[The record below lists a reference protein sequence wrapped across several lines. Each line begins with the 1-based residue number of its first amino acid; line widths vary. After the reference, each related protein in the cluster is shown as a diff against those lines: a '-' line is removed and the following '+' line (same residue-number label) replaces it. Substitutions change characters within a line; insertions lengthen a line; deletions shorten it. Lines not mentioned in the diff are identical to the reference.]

1 MSGSGQD
8 TMVSS
13 EVEVAV
19 DPDTA
24 FAAFTEE
31 LDLWWVRGPINHF
44 AGGRAL
50 AMRCEPG
57 VGGRL
62 LEVYEDDALELGRIT
77 AWEPGQ
83 RLAWRS
89 SVDDVNI
96 DVSFAPAGDGCLVRV
111 EASVPAGG
119 QDRGGTAWVRVT
131 PKWFGPW
138 CARRDS
144 APHQVRDLARL
155 ALGVS
160 YARPAA
166 AARWLASAFG
176 FTSPDPLPAGNDPLP
191 ETGHGHPWIEFRLG
205 NSSLMIFKLDS
216 ELGTGRRSTRPG
228 STSTTLTRTT
238 SGPGPPGRRS
248 LPNWPVPG
256 ACRST
261 WQTTS
266 RATAGRSPRP
276 APPCAPR
283 AVDISWVGVRAGRTG
298 RARRAGY
305 RCTRGPRRSCRRGR

>member
-1 MSGSGQD
+1 MSGAGQD

-50 AMRCEPG
+50 AVRCEPG

-96 DVSFAPAGDGCLVRV
+96 DVSFAPAGGGCLVRV

-119 QDRGGTAWVRVT
+119 
-131 PKWFGPW
+131 
-138 CARRDS
+138 
-144 APHQVRDLARL
+144 PH
-155 ALGVS
+155 ALGLRRRHRR
-160 YARPAA
+160 A
-166 AARWLASAFG
+166 
-176 FTSPDPLPAGNDPLP
+176 LPAGQ
-191 ETGHGHPWIEFRLG
+191 
-205 NSSLMIFKLDS
+205 
-216 ELGTGRRSTRPG
+216 GRRGDDRHRTGQSLGPAVLRGRRPRG
-228 STSTTLTRTT
+228 QPLDVR
-238 SGPGPPGRRS
+238 PGPPHDAYLGLRYVGPLGGQGWPNRTCAACWVS
-248 LPNWPVPG
+248 VYSRTAAILP
-256 ACRST
+256 
-261 WQTTS
+261 S
-266 RATAGRSPRP
+266 RTVKMPTLRLWYA
-276 APPCAPR
+276 APPR
-283 AVDISWVGVRAGRTG
+283 AV
-298 RARRAGY
+298 AREVHSA
-305 RCTRGPRRSCRRGR
+305 TT

>member
-1 MSGSGQD
+1 MTGSDRGPD
-8 TMVSS
+8 TTVAS

-24 FAAFTEE
+24 FTAFTEE

-62 LEVYEDDALELGRIT
+62 LEVYDDAAGDALELGRIT
-77 AWEPGQ
+77 IWEPGK
-83 RLAWRS
+83 RLSWQS
-89 SVDDVNI
+89 SVDDVSI
-96 DVSFAPAGDGCLVRV
+96 DVSFSPAGAGCLVRV
-111 EASVPAGG
+111 QASIPAGG

-131 PKWFGPW
+131 PRWFGPW

-144 APHQVRDLARL
+144 APREVRDLARL

-166 AARWLASAFG
+166 AARWLAEVFG
-176 FTSPDPLPAGNDPLP
+176 FTSPDPLPEGADPLP

-205 NSSLMIFKLDS
+205 DSSLMIFKL
-216 ELGTGRRSTRPG
+216 EE
-228 STSTTLTRTT
+228 
-238 SGPGPPGRRS
+238 
-248 LPNWPVPG
+248 
-256 ACRST
+256 
-261 WQTTS
+261 S
-266 RATAGRSPRP
+266 RAGVPVHAPWVYVDDIAGHYE
-276 APPCAPR
+276 R
-283 AVDISWVGVRAGRTG
+283 ARTG
-298 RARRAGY
+298 GATIVTELASPWGLPFYVADDLEGNRWTFAQARPTMR
-305 RCTRGPRRSCRRGR
+305 

>member
-1 MSGSGQD
+1 MSGPGQD

-77 AWEPGQ
+77 AWEPGK

-89 SVDDVNI
+89 SLDDVNI
-96 DVSFAPAGDGCLVRV
+96 DVSFAPADAGCLVRV
-111 EASVPAGG
+111 QASIPAGG

-144 APHQVRDLARL
+144 AAHEVRDLARL

-160 YARPAA
+160 YTRPAA

-176 FTSPDPLPAGNDPLP
+176 FTSPDPLPEGNDPLP

-205 NSSLMIFKLDS
+205 DSSLMIFKLDAPAAG
-216 ELGTGRRSTRPG
+216 EGRQAVHTPWVYVDDIDAHYERA
-228 STSTTLTRTT
+228 RTT
-238 SGPGPPGRRS
+238 GATIVTELASPWG
-248 LPNWPVPG
+248 LPFYVADDLEGNRWTF
-256 ACRST
+256 A
-261 WQTTS
+261 Q
-266 RATAGRSPRP
+266 ARP
-276 APPCAPR
+276 TMR
-283 AVDISWVGVRAGRTG
+283 
-298 RARRAGY
+298 
-305 RCTRGPRRSCRRGR
+305 

>member
-1 MSGSGQD
+1 MSNGRAADERIGQD

-44 AGGRAL
+44 AGGRAM

-77 AWEPGQ
+77 AWEPGK

-144 APHQVRDLARL
+144 APHEVRDLARL

-160 YARPAA
+160 YAQAGRGGQVAGQRVRLHIARSAARGQRPAA
-166 AARWLASAFG
+166 RDRARPSVDRVPPRQQLADDLQARRG
-176 FTSPDPLPAGNDPLP
+176 RYRA
-191 ETGHGHPWIEFRLG
+191 
-205 NSSLMIFKLDS
+205 
-216 ELGTGRRSTRPG
+216 GRRSTRP
-228 STSTTLTRTT
+228 
-238 SGPGPPGRRS
+238 
-248 LPNWPVPG
+248 WVY
-256 ACRST
+256 
-261 WQTTS
+261 
-266 RATAGRSPRP
+266 
-276 APPCAPR
+276 
-283 AVDISWVGVRAGRTG
+283 VDDIDAHYA
-298 RARRAGY
+298 RARAAGATIVTELASPWGLPFY
-305 RCTRGPRRSCRRGR
+305 VADDLEGNRWTFAQARPTMRSSCDTWDR

>member
-1 MSGSGQD
+1 MTESGQAHGPGQD
-8 TMVSS
+8 TTVSS

-44 AGGRAL
+44 AAGRTL

-62 LEVYEDDALELGRIT
+62 LEVYGDDDALELGRIT
-77 AWEPGQ
+77 AWEPGK
-83 RLAWRS
+83 RLAWHS
-89 SVDDVNI
+89 SLDEVSI
-96 DVSFAPAGDGCLVRV
+96 DVSFSPAGDGCLVRV
-111 EASVPAGG
+111 QASIPAGG

-138 CARRDS
+138 CARRDG
-144 APHQVRDLARL
+144 APREVRDLARL

-166 AARWLASAFG
+166 AARWLAGAFG
-176 FTSPDPLPAGNDPLP
+176 FTSPEPLPEGADPLP

-205 NSSLMIFKLDS
+205 DSSLMIFKLEAQS
-216 ELGTGRRSTRPG
+216 
-228 STSTTLTRTT
+228 
-238 SGPGPPGRRS
+238 
-248 LPNWPVPG
+248 
-256 ACRST
+256 
-261 WQTTS
+261 Q
-266 RATAGRSPRP
+266 AG
-276 APPCAPR
+276 PR
-283 AVDISWVGVRAGRTG
+283 AHPPAHVPWVYVDDIAGHYE
-298 RARRAGY
+298 RARASGATIVTELASPWGLPLYVAADPEGNRWTFAQA
-305 RCTRGPRRSCRRGR
+305 RPTMR

>member
-50 AMRCEPG
+50 AVRCEPG

-77 AWEPGQ
+77 AWEPGK

-111 EASVPAGG
+111 EASVPARG
-119 QDRGGTAWVRVT
+119 QDQGGTAWVRVT

-216 ELGTGRRSTRPG
+216 QARDRP
-228 STSTTLTRTT
+228 TVHT
-238 SGPGPPGRRS
+238 P
-248 LPNWPVPG
+248 WVYVDDID
-256 ACRST
+256 AHY
-261 WQTTS
+261 Q
-266 RATAGRSPRP
+266 RARTAGATIVIELASPWGLPFYVADDLEGNRWTFAQARP
-276 APPCAPR
+276 TMR
-283 AVDISWVGVRAGRTG
+283 F
-298 RARRAGY
+298 
-305 RCTRGPRRSCRRGR
+305 